1 MVNSHRAPLT
11 EVSITLRELAWTI
24 HRKAPDRAGVGPLP
38 TTEIALLKQVIDSP
52 ASTVGELAAALGLQQ
67 PNVSSGLRELE
78 RRGFVTREK
87 SERDRR
93 ISLIQPTPSGIA
105 EHQAIAEEW
114 AGPVNAALD
123 QLTPEQQAALE
134 AAADALAAAHQALR
148 RGMSGTPNA

>member
-1 MVNSHRAPLT
+1 MVNSRRATLT
-11 EVSITLRELAWTI
+11 EVSVTLRELAWTI

-38 TTEIALLKQVIDSP
+38 TTEIALLKQVIDQP

-93 ISLIQPTPSGIA
+93 ISLLQPTASGIA

-114 AGPVNAALD
+114 AGPVNAALE
-123 QLTPEQQAALE
+123 QLSPDQQAALE
-134 AAADALAAAHQALR
+134 AAADALAAAHRALR
-148 RGMSGTPNA
+148 RGTTGSPKS

>member
-1 MVNSHRAPLT
+1 
-11 EVSITLRELAWTI
+11 
-24 HRKAPDRAGVGPLP
+24 
-38 TTEIALLKQVIDSP
+38 VIDHP

-78 RRGFVTREK
+78 RRGLVTREK

-93 ISLIQPTPSGIA
+93 ISLLQPTASGIA

-114 AGPVNAALD
+114 AGPVNAALEE
-123 QLTPEQQAALE
+123 LTPQQQAALA

-148 RGMSGTPNA
+148 RGMNATPRP